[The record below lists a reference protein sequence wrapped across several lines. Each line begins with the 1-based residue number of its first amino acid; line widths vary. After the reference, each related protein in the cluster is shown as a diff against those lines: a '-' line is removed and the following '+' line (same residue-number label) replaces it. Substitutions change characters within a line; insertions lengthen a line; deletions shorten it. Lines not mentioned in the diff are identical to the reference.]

1 MRKIGKNID
10 GISKTKNLLDNTPD
24 QQSKFRTKNWVETKN
39 DSRGLYNTNMYNK
52 LRASILKSNLCNYS
66 DAYILVKGTI
76 SVVNVV
82 FNQVADANKNDK
94 EVVFKNSAPLTD

>member
-1 MRKIGKNID
+1 MEYQK
-10 GISKTKNLLDNTPD
+10 KNLLDNTPD
-24 QQSKFRTKNWVETKN
+24 QQSKFRTKNWVETNN
-39 DSRGLYNTNMYNK
+39 DSRGTYNTNRYIK
-52 LRASILKSNLCNYS
+52 LRASILKSSLCNYR
-66 DAYILVKGTI
+66 DAYILVKETI